1 MLHSYGSNPFEDD
14 KLYQVDGELLNMIVQ
29 LCKYFGRIEPG
40 SHSVVNFVLSNLLQT
55 IDYGAEDRWVDDR
68 WDPELDEE
76 YEPKLNEEDFRAEM
90 KKLGV
95 IVPRRSK

>member
-40 SHSVVNFVLSNLLQT
+40 SHSVVNFVLSN
-55 IDYGAEDRWVDDR
+55 
-68 WDPELDEE
+68 
-76 YEPKLNEEDFRAEM
+76 K
-90 KKLGV
+90 
-95 IVPRRSK
+95 